1 MTCCSH
7 CVDAE
12 DQLFNPRT
20 ARRDLRRYRRR
31 GPLPSTR
38 LLVEALRG
46 QLAGDR
52 TLLDVGGGVGA
63 VQHELLKEGIAAAVQ
78 VDASRPYLE
87 KSREEAERQG
97 HADRVTY
104 HHADYV
110 ELAPSLAP
118 ADVVTLDRVICCY
131 PDLDR
136 LVEASASKAKHLYG
150 LVYPR
155 ERVPVRVMLTA
166 GNAFFRLRRSAYRAY
181 LHPEARVEEAVR
193 RQGFRRTSHART
205 FLWNV
210 VTYAREAE
218 A

>member
-12 DQLFNPRT
+12 EQLFNPRT

-38 LLVEALRG
+38 LLVEALRR

-63 VQHELLKEGIAAAVQ
+63 VQHALLKEGIATAVQ

-104 HHADYV
+104 HHADFV
-110 ELAPSLAP
+110 ELAPSLPP

-131 PDLDR
+131 PDMER
-136 LVEASASKAKHLYG
+136 LVGASVQKAERVYG

-155 ERVPVRVMLTA
+155 EWLATEIAVAAENLYFRVR
-166 GNAFFRLRRSAYRAY
+166 GNAF
-181 LHPEARVEEAVR
+181 
-193 RQGFRRTSHART
+193 RT
-205 FLWNV
+205 FLHSSEAVDALVRKYGFQRSSYASTYIWQV
-210 VTYAREAE
+210 VTYVREE
-218 A
+218 